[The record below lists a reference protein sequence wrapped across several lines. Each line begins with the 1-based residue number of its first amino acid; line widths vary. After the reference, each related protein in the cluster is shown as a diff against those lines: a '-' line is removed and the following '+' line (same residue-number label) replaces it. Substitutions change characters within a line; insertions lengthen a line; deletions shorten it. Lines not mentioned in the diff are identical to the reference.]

1 MSAFLRAFAALCGKE
16 LRLLSRDRHGLLVL
30 FAVPTLF
37 ILIMSL
43 SLRDA
48 FRADSGLSIAAAVID
63 EDGGVLAHDFVD
75 ALWQMPG
82 FHKVT
87 TVADADVVIRV
98 VSGFSELLATRHELV
113 TSFREGVAEPP
124 MLQLEFQP
132 SVLPQLRAAAALSV
146 RQCLLSVQSDYL
158 MAEVM
163 GYSDA
168 EMQSMQYLGDP
179 RHLPVEERYRSPDGT
194 PAVTPTSVQQ
204 NVPAWLIF
212 AMFFAVIPLAS
223 AFVVERQQGSLL
235 RLRVLGVSSSVL
247 LASKVLPYY
256 LVNLL
261 QMVVMIA
268 IGVWL
273 VPMLGGDRFTV
284 GHSAFGLW
292 LIGTATSLAAIGL
305 ALLVAVRVR
314 TTLQATIAGGAISLI
329 LAALGGVMVPKLVM
343 PATMQQLTVVSP
355 MAWSLEGFWDI
366 VLRQGGW
373 QDALPEAA
381 SLAGFGLSCL
391 ALAAWLLRH
400 NSTNT
405 TTTP

>member
-1 MSAFLRAFAALCGKE
+1 MQRPIRAFVALCGKE

-48 FRADSGLSIAAAVID
+48 FRAGAEFSIAVTVID
-63 EDGGVLAHDFVD
+63 EDGGALSRDFVE
-75 ALWQMPG
+75 ALLQQQG
-82 FHKVT
+82 FRPIET
-87 TVADADVVIRV
+87 PADAEVVIRV
-98 VSGFSELLATRHELV
+98 APGFSELLATRHELAD
-113 TSFREGVAEPP
+113 SFRGGAVEPA
-124 MLQLEFQP
+124 MLLLEFQP
-132 SVLPQLRAAAALSV
+132 SVLPQLRAAAALAV

-163 GYSDA
+163 GYGDD
-168 EMQSMQYLGDP
+168 EMQTMRYLNDP
-179 RHLPVEERYRSPDGT
+179 RNLPVTESYRSAGGRA
-194 PAVTPTSVQQ
+194 AVTPTSVQQ

-235 RLRVLGVSSSVL
+235 RLRVLGVPSTLL

-256 LVNLL
+256 VVNLL
-261 QMVVMIA
+261 QMIVMIA
-268 IGVWL
+268 VGVWL
-273 VPMLGGDRFTV
+273 VPALGGDRFTV
-284 GHSAFGLW
+284 GQSAFGLW

-343 PATMQQLTVVSP
+343 PTAMQQLTAVSP

-381 SLAGFGLSCL
+381 SLAGFGLICL
-391 ALAAWLLRH
+391 VLAAWLLHR
-400 NSTNT
+400 NSINT
-405 TTTP
+405 TTTT

>member
-1 MSAFLRAFAALCGKE
+1 MPYPMRAFAALCGKE

-48 FRADSGLSIAAAVID
+48 FRADAGFSIAVSVID
-63 EDGGVLAHDFVD
+63 EDGGTLAHDFVGT
-75 ALWQMPG
+75 LWQQQG
-82 FHKVT
+82 FRQ
-87 TVADADVVIRV
+87 VAAEDADVVIHV
-98 VSGFSELLATRHELV
+98 VPGFSEFLATRHELAA
-113 TSFREGVAEPP
+113 SFRDGVAEPP

-168 EMQSMQYLGDP
+168 EMQTMRYLGDP
-179 RHLPVEERYRSPDGT
+179 RRLPVEERYRSADGT

-235 RLRVLGVSSSVL
+235 RLRVLGVSSTLL

-273 VPMLGGDRFTV
+273 VPALGGDRFTV
-284 GHSAFGLW
+284 GHSVFGLW
-292 LIGTATSLAAIGL
+292 MIGTATSLAAIGL

-343 PATMQQLTVVSP
+343 PATMQQLTGVSP

-373 QDALPEAA
+373 QDALPEAM

-391 ALAAWLLRH
+391 ALAAGLLRR